1 MTTLRITIGSRE
13 SVRDDALEFV
23 RTADADEP
31 DDRADRA
38 VLQFGSY
45 ADLVDTLPPRRLDL
59 LRAIA
64 TGHPRSIRE
73 AARLVERDVSDV
85 HGDLKQLEVLDLLEF
100 EEGGPGGAMRPLV
113 RFDRLEFDVEMPLV
127 DEESSPDHVEA

>member
-1 MTTLRITIGSRE
+1 MTTLKITIGTRE

-31 DDRADRA
+31 DQTDRA

-45 ADLVDTLPPRRLDL
+45 ADLVDALPPRRLDL

-64 TGHPRSIRE
+64 TDHPQSIRE

-100 EEGGPGGAMRPLV
+100 EEGGPGGAMRPIV
-113 RFDRLEFDVEMPLV
+113 RFDRLKFDVAMPLV
-127 DEESSPDHVEA
+127 DEESTPDHVEA